1 VHSYPL
7 STSDAVAP
15 LFIATSSIAM
25 SAMKAITAIIRT
37 AAAAAAAAAIKT
49 VQVCMAFELT
59 FQ

>member
-1 VHSYPL
+1 
-7 STSDAVAP
+7 
-15 LFIATSSIAM
+15 
-25 SAMKAITAIIRT
+25 MKAITAIIRT